1 MSMPLTQLK
10 RGLTACA
17 LGLRTAHQ
25 DLDSAKAVLLS
36 GKTQK
41 PQPPPFFFSLSLS
54 LSLTLRVYLIDGTV

>member
-1 MSMPLTQLK
+1 MPLTQLK

-41 PQPPPFFFSLSLS
+41 PQPPPFFFLSLSLS